1 MLPRFMTMRTFIDI
15 LSDAPE
21 TADLPELFI
30 LYDAYRRVLAK
41 KGRHESVREFD
52 SFIFWGDMMIS
63 DFDDIDKSL
72 ASANDVFKNLR
83 DVKEIQADYLN
94 EDQKNVVT
102 RIWGESRLT
111 ANIED
116 STAVQLIICG
126 KKTTVY
132 PGNTLSSVSTIRP
145 LPRLSFSSI

>member
-1 MLPRFMTMRTFIDI
+1 MNRTPDNSFLGSVAAFCCSPESPVKLSGLTMVVPNKRAAMFLKNHVRNNIKGMSMLPRFMTMRTFIDI

-72 ASANDVFKNLR
+72 ASANVM
-83 DVKEIQADYLN
+83 
-94 EDQKNVVT
+94 
-102 RIWGESRLT
+102 
-111 ANIED
+111 
-116 STAVQLIICG
+116 
-126 KKTTVY
+126 
-132 PGNTLSSVSTIRP
+132 
-145 LPRLSFSSI
+145 